1 MERIKCEIKKRKIRK
16 KGEGMIEFKNVRK
29 NFKDKTVIKD
39 LNLTI
44 EDEQLVAIIGAS
56 GCGKTTTLKMI
67 NRLIDPTSGTILI
80 DGQDINK
87 MNKTELR
94 RKIGYVIQQMGLF
107 PHMTVREN
115 IELIQK
121 LEKKDPKI
129 IEKNTEKL
137 MEIMDLDGD
146 EYLDKYP
153 QDLSGGQQQ
162 RIGVARALA
171 NNPSIVLMDEPFSAL
186 DPITRQSLQNEVR
199 RLQEK
204 MKTTIVFVTHDMDE
218 AIKIADKICIMKDGV
233 VVQYDQPEVILKHP
247 ANDYVRDF
255 IGKNRIWDSPEMI
268 QIRDIMI
275 DNPITCQPDF
285 TREECIEKMVAH
297 HVDTLM
303 VIEKTKH
310 FLGIVNRKG
319 LYMTQNRKARADEI
333 MHRKFFTANP
343 EQNIVEV
350 LRQIE
355 EYDVTT
361 VPVVNDDGT
370 LAGLMTSSSLISALG
385 SQYIDDDDV
394 TSGKGEE

>member
-1 MERIKCEIKKRKIRK
+1 
-16 KGEGMIEFKNVRK
+16 MIEFQNVSK
-29 NFKDKTVIKD
+29 SFKDKTVIKNLD
-39 LNLTI
+39 LTI
-44 EDEQLVAIIGAS
+44 EDGQLVAIIGAS

-67 NRLIDPTSGTILI
+67 NRLIEPTSGKILI
-80 DGQDINK
+80 DGQDIK
-87 MNKTELR
+87 KINKTDLR
-94 RKIGYVIQQMGLF
+94 RQIGYVIQQMGLF

-121 LEKKDPKI
+121 LEKKDPATIK
-129 IEKNTEKL
+129 KNTENL
-137 MEIMDLDGD
+137 MKIMDLCGE
-146 EYLDKYP
+146 EYLDKFP

-186 DPITRQSLQNEVR
+186 DPITRQNLQNEVR
-199 RLQEK
+199 RLHEK

-233 VVQYDQPEVILKHP
+233 IAQYDEPEVILKKP
-247 ANDYVRDF
+247 ANDYVREF

-268 QIRDIMI
+268 KVKDIMI
-275 DNPITCQPDF
+275 DNPITCLPDY
-285 TREECIEKMVAH
+285 TREECIEKMIAH

-303 VIEKTKH
+303 VVKQDRT
-310 FLGIVNRKG
+310 FMGIVNRKG
-319 LYMTQNRKARADEI
+319 LYTTHNRKAKAEEI

-343 EQNIVEV
+343 EENIVEV
-350 LRQIE
+350 LRQVA

-361 VPVVNDDGT
+361 VPVIDDQGK

-385 SQYIDDDDV
+385 SQYIDDDE
-394 TSGKGEE
+394 SGKGAI

>member
-1 MERIKCEIKKRKIRK
+1 
-16 KGEGMIEFKNVRK
+16 MIEFKNVRK
-29 NFKDKTVIKD
+29 SFKDKIVIKD

-44 EDEQLVAIIGAS
+44 DDGQLVAIIGAS

-67 NRLIDPTSGTILI
+67 NRLIEPTGGTILI
-80 DGQDINK
+80 DGQEINK
-87 MNKTELR
+87 INKTDLR

-121 LEKKDPKI
+121 LEKKDEKQI
-129 IEKNTEKL
+129 KKNTDKL

-186 DPITRQSLQNEVR
+186 DPITRQSLQTEVR
-199 RLQEK
+199 MLHEK

-233 VVQYDQPEVILKHP
+233 VVQYDKPEVILKHP
-247 ANDYVRDF
+247 ANDYVREF

-268 QIRDIMI
+268 KVSDIMI
-275 DNPITCQPDF
+275 DNPITCQPDY
-285 TREECIEKMVAH
+285 TREDCIDKMVAH
-297 HVDTLM
+297 HIDTLM
-303 VIEKTKH
+303 VVENTGK

-319 LYMTQNRKARADEI
+319 LYINMNRKARANEI
-333 MHRKFFTANP
+333 MHEKFFTAHP
-343 EQNIVEV
+343 DENIVEV
-350 LRQIE
+350 LRRIE

-385 SQYIDDDDV
+385 YQYIHDDQD
-394 TSGKGEE
+394 GKGAF